1 METEIRKIVSYI
13 LKEYVMQETRDV
25 KTEILEA
32 TIRLFYEKGLKF
44 TMDDL
49 AAVLRCSKKTIYVYV
64 ADKTALLD
72 EMVDFLFDRIQKRKQ
87 EVLLNTSRPVIESI
101 RELLGA
107 MSDEYQD
114 IDFRQLYILKEKYP
128 GIYAHV
134 EKRLE
139 SDWEPVI
146 ALLDKGMEEG
156 AVRRF
161 PVIVLQTMMQ
171 ATLEQ
176 FFQRDILLQN
186 GITYHEA
193 LQEVVNILVD
203 GIRK

>member
-1 METEIRKIVSYI
+1 
-13 LKEYVMQETRDV
+13 MQETRDI
-25 KTEILEA
+25 KSEILEA

-49 AAVLRCSKKTIYVYV
+49 AAVLRCSKKTIYVYI
-64 ADKTALLD
+64 ADKTALLH
-72 EMVDFLFDRIQKRKQ
+72 EMVDYLFDRIQMRKQ
-87 EVLLNTSRPVIESI
+87 EVLQNTSQPVIESI

-107 MSDEYQD
+107 MPSEYQD

-128 GIYAHV
+128 GIYRHV
-134 EKRLE
+134 EQRLE

-146 ALLDKGMEEG
+146 ALLEKGMEEG

-161 PVIVLQTMMQ
+161 PAVVLRTMLQ

-176 FFQRDILLQN
+176 FFQRDILLKN
-186 GITYHEA
+186 GITYHDA
-193 LQEVVNILVD
+193 LQEVVGIIVD
-203 GIRK
+203 GIRP